1 VTGHLTASPGG
12 TAAAAGPAG
21 RPCPPEPAGPGD
33 STGATAERLLIGVS
47 VYREPADH
55 NAVLFQVGRH
65 DWTAAGAPGRLEP
78 APPYQEPAD
87 LADAIAAYVAT
98 GLLTLS
104 FGGPD
109 DPPAGRR
116 LGQITVF
123 VERPAAVELHHGL
136 VDAGREHDLAAA
148 HRRAAEYWQWR
159 AACRPPGDG
168 GDLHDLLEARHHLLE
183 AGETGPACAL
193 TEAVVSQLHARGD
206 LGREAALISDT
217 LAWLPDRGASRAA
230 LTHELGQIAQVRA
243 DHAEAERCYLQ
254 ALDMFAAAG
263 DRSGVSRSHHSLGV
277 LAQAQGDYAAAELRY
292 QLAAE
297 TAPADVPLSAAAVAP
312 PLPAPPPPA
321 LPPVPALEPPTALE
335 LRRSTDAAV
344 PEAANPAAPAG
355 PTWRSVRRRLAA
367 LAAAVG
373 ALLALGAYELPD
385 VLGPAAPARVQAAA
399 NVTAVRQQAA
409 AWVAGQV
416 SHGAIVACDPA
427 MCSELAGHGVPAG
440 NLLVLSAAAGD
451 PLGSDV
457 VVATSSVRSEFGP
470 RLASVYAPVVLASF
484 GSRGARIE
492 IRVVAPDGAGAYRA
506 ALAADLAARR
516 RAGAQLLGNPQI
528 SATPAAR
535 QQLSAGTVDSRLLI
549 TLATLA
555 AQGQVRVVSFG
566 RPAPGAGGA
575 VALRSAVITGPA
587 APGGAAAGR
596 RVVASRTGG
605 AGGAAYLASVLAFL
619 HAQRPPYL
627 ATVITVIRIPGG
639 QPAVRIGYPSPS
651 PLGLLSSLTG

>member
-1 VTGHLTASPGG
+1 MGHAAVTGHLTAPPGG
-12 TAAAAGPAG
+12 TAAAAGPGGGSGPAESAG
-21 RPCPPEPAGPGD
+21 LGD
-33 STGATAERLLIGVS
+33 GGATAERLLIGVS

-65 DWTAAGAPGRLEP
+65 DWTAASTPGRLEP

-116 LGQITVF
+116 PDQITVF

-136 VDAGREHDLAAA
+136 VAAGRGHDLAAA

-159 AACRPPGDG
+159 AACWPPGDG

-193 TEAVVSQLHARGD
+193 TEAVGSQLHARGD

-217 LAWLPDRGASRAA
+217 LSWLPDRGASRAA

-254 ALDMFAAAG
+254 ALDMFVAAG

-277 LAQAQGDYAAAELRY
+277 LAQAHGDYAAAELRY

-321 LPPVPALEPPTALE
+321 LPPVPAPQTALE
-335 LRRSTDAAV
+335 LRRTTRAV
-344 PEAANPAAPAG
+344 APAAAGPALPQAAAG
-355 PTWRSVRRRLAA
+355 PTWRNVRRRLAA

-385 VLGPAAPARVQAAA
+385 VLGPAAPARVQPTA
-399 NVTAVRQQAA
+399 NVTAVREQAA

-416 SHGAIVACDPA
+416 SRSAIVACDPA
-427 MCSELAGHGVPAG
+427 MCSELARHRIPAG
-440 NLLVLSAAAGD
+440 NLLVLNAAAGD

-457 VVATSSVRSEFGP
+457 VVATSSVRSEFGA

-492 IRVVAPDGAGAYRA
+492 IRVMAPDGAGAYRA

-516 RAGAQLLGNPQI
+516 QAGTQLLGNPQI
-528 SATPAAR
+528 SATSAAR

-555 AQGQVRVVSFG
+555 GQGQVRIMSFG
-566 RPAPGAGGA
+566 RPAPGGSGA
-575 VALRSAVITGPA
+575 VPLRCAVIAGPA
-587 APGGAAAGR
+587 AP
-596 RVVASRTGG
+596 
-605 AGGAAYLASVLAFL
+605 GGAAYLASVLAFL

-627 ATVITVIRIPGG
+627 ATVIAVIRIPGG
-639 QPAVRIGYPSPS
+639 QPAVRIGYSSPS
-651 PLGLLSSLTG
+651 PLGLLSSPAG

>member
-1 VTGHLTASPGG
+1 MGHADVTGHLTASPGG
-12 TAAAAGPAG
+12 TAAASGAAG
-21 RPCPPEPAGPGD
+21 RPGPAESAGPGD
-33 STGATAERLLIGVS
+33 GTGATAERLLIGVS

-55 NAVLFQVGRH
+55 DAVLFQVGRH
-65 DWTAAGAPGRLEP
+65 DWIGAGAPGRLEP
-78 APPYQEPAD
+78 APPCQEPAD

-109 DPPAGRR
+109 GPPAGRR
-116 LGQITVF
+116 PDQITVF

-136 VDAGREHDLAAA
+136 VAAGRGHDLAAA

-159 AACRPPGDG
+159 AACWPPGDG

-193 TEAVVSQLHARGD
+193 TEALGSQLHARGD

-217 LAWLPDRGASRAA
+217 LSWLPDRGASRAA
-230 LTHELGQIAQVRA
+230 LTHELGQVAQVRA

-254 ALDMFAAAG
+254 ALDMFVAAG
-263 DRSGVSRSHHSLGV
+263 DRSGVSRSHYSLGV

-321 LPPVPALEPPTALE
+321 LPPVPALEPQTALE
-335 LRRSTDAAV
+335 LRRTTSAAA
-344 PEAANPAAPAG
+344 PEAADPALPQTPAG
-355 PTWRSVRRRLAA
+355 PTWRNVRRRLAA

-385 VLGPAAPARVQAAA
+385 MLGPAAPARVQAAA
-399 NVTAVRQQAA
+399 SVTAVREQAA

-416 SHGAIVACDPA
+416 SRSAIVACDPA
-427 MCSELAGHGVPAG
+427 MCSELARHRIPAG
-440 NLLVLSAAAGD
+440 NLLVLGAAAGD

-457 VVATSSVRSEFGP
+457 IVATSAVRSEFGV

-484 GSRGARIE
+484 GSREARIE
-492 IRVVAPDGAGAYRA
+492 IRVMAPDGAGAYRA

-516 RAGAQLLGNPQI
+516 QAGAQLLGNPQI

-555 AQGQVRVVSFG
+555 AQGQVRIMSFG
-566 RPAPGAGGA
+566 RPAPGGSGA
-575 VALRSAVITGPA
+575 VPLRSALIAGPA
-587 APGGAAAGR
+587 AP
-596 RVVASRTGG
+596 
-605 AGGAAYLASVLAFL
+605 GGAAYLASVLAFL

-627 ATVITVIRIPGG
+627 ATVIAVIRIPGG
-639 QPAVRIGYPSPS
+639 QPAVRIGYSGPS